1 MRIIGPSLH
10 RTLDFVTVVGFAVA
24 PLVLGLTGYAATLSY
39 ALALIHL
46 ILTLLTTFPG
56 SAARP
61 VPFAVHGVIEGVVG
75 VALSV
80 LPWLA
85 GWSGTPRTFYVAAG
99 IVILLVWATSKY
111 RAGGPD
117 TAV

>member
-1 MRIIGPSLH
+1 MRIIGSGLH

-24 PLVLGLTGYAATLSY
+24 PLALGLTGLAATLSY

-46 ILTLLTTFPG
+46 TLTLLTTFPG

-75 VALSV
+75 VALIL

-85 GWSGTPRTFYVAAG
+85 AWSGTPRTFYVAAG
-99 IVILLVWATSKY
+99 VVIFLVWATSKY

-117 TAV
+117 PAA

>member
-1 MRIIGPSLH
+1 MRIIGSGLH
-10 RTLDFVTVVGFAVA
+10 RTLDFITVAGFAVA
-24 PLVLGLTGYAATLSY
+24 PLVLGLTGFAATLSY
-39 ALALIHL
+39 TLALIHL

-56 SAARP
+56 RAARP

-75 VALSV
+75 VALIV

-85 GWSGTPRTFYVAAG
+85 AWSGTPRTFYIAAG
-99 IVILLVWATSKY
+99 IVIFLVWATSKY
-111 RAGGPD
+111 RTGGPD

>member
-1 MRIIGPSLH
+1 MRIIGSGLH

-24 PLVLGLTGYAATLSY
+24 PLALGLTGLAATLSY

-46 ILTLLTTFPG
+46 TLTLLTSFPG

-75 VALSV
+75 VALIV

-85 GWSGTPRTFYVAAG
+85 AWSGTPRTFYVPAG
-99 IVILLVWATSKY
+99 VLIFLFWPTPKY
-111 RAGGPD
+111 PVVGP
-117 TAV
+117 TPP